1 MMDKKN
7 TILFLGDVVPFR
19 PVRFRNIYSTVV
31 NLECPLTEDDDPIK
45 GKINLNVK
53 KNYLYE
59 IFGDNLLCVSLG
71 NNHIL
76 DYGIKGL
83 NSTLAELRSMKIQWF
98 GLNHPTNGGLNP
110 LIVDFH
116 QNKIAFISVV
126 CPSTSPLVSIDGVSY
141 LSLLDTD
148 ELEIEVEK
156 LRKIVQRIVLY
167 IHWGI
172 EESSYPSGSD
182 LITARKLIDAGVDII
197 IGSHAHVPQAIE
209 KYRNGIIAYNL
220 GNFIMPALIN
230 IPSYFDESG
239 TPLSVYNKR
248 LMPWN
253 RISWGLVIDMNKME
267 YKIKRYIFLLN
278 HIIELPFT
286 NLDKYIKLNL
296 DPFDEGYDQKI
307 ADHLKKRAFIRRILD
322 FLSAPHV
329 PQKLKGLQW
338 K

>member
-1 MMDKKN
+1 MDKEN
-7 TILFLGDVVPFR
+7 TILFLGDIVPFK
-19 PVRFRNIYSTVV
+19 PFKFRNIYSAVA
-31 NLECPLTEDDDPIK
+31 NLECPLTEDDDPAE
-45 GKINLNVK
+45 GKIILNVK
-53 KNYLYE
+53 KNHLSE

-83 NSTLAELRSMKIQWF
+83 NSTLAELRSMQTQWF
-98 GLNHPTNGGLNP
+98 GLDHPITGGLNP
-110 LIVDFH
+110 LIIDFH
-116 QNKIAFISVV
+116 QNKIAFMSVV
-126 CPSTSPLVSIDGVSY
+126 CPSTSPVTAIDGVSY
-141 LSLLDTD
+141 LTLLDTE
-148 ELEIEVEK
+148 ELKTEVEK
-156 LRKIVQRIVLY
+156 LRKIVRRIVLY

-182 LITARKLIDAGVDII
+182 LIAARKLIDAGVDII

-220 GNFIMPALIN
+220 GNFIMPALKN

-253 RISWGLVIDMNKME
+253 RISWGLAIDMNKME
-267 YKIKRYIFLLN
+267 YKVKRYIFLLN
-278 HIIELPFT
+278 RIIELPFT
-286 NLDKYIKLNL
+286 HLDKYIKLKL
-296 DPFDEGYDQKI
+296 DPFAEGYDQKI

-322 FLSAPHV
+322 FLSAPHI
-329 PQKLKGLQW
+329 PQKLKRLQW